1 MRRDDVTRLHHMLD
15 AARLAVGFAS
25 GFRRADLHDDPRTA
39 LAMVKA
45 IEIVGEAASRVSAP
59 FRQRHPE
66 IPWTDVVSMRN
77 RLVHA
82 YFDVNLDILWDT
94 VAVDLP
100 QLIDDL
106 ENALAGEK
114 S

>member
-1 MRRDDVTRLHHMLD
+1 MLD
-15 AARLAVGFAS
+15 AARLAVDFSS
-25 GFRRADLHDDPRTA
+25 GIRRADLQGDPRTA

-45 IEIVGEAASRVSAP
+45 VEIVGEAASRVSSA
-59 FRQRHPE
+59 FQDQHPE
-66 IPWTDVVSMRN
+66 IPWADVVSMRN

-82 YFDVNLDILWDT
+82 YFDVDLDILWDT

-100 QLIDDL
+100 KLIRDL
-106 ENALAGEK
+106 VNVLPMLD